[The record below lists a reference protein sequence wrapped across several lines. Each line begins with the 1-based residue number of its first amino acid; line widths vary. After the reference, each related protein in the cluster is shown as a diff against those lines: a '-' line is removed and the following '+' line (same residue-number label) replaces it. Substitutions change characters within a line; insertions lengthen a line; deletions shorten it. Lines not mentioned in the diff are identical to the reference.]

1 MAVAMF
7 SSVNSQSIAFS
18 IVTRDDD
25 DKAGEILHTL
35 KSGKHLDMIVKKIR
49 DAPRIAQAGECLE
62 SMDCR
67 FAGADC
73 SNGTVRM
80 VSAPMPETRAGFPSG
95 QPVCL
100 ITARNRPCPRHGDVS
115 LP

>member
-35 KSGKHLDMIVKKIR
+35 KSGKHLDMIVKKYAMRLELPRPANVLKVWIVGSLVR
-49 DAPRIAQAGECLE
+49 TAPTEPCVWFLPRCRKPAQ
-62 SMDCR
+62 
-67 FAGADC
+67 
-73 SNGTVRM
+73 
-80 VSAPMPETRAGFPSG
+80 VSHRASPF
-95 QPVCL
+95 V
-100 ITARNRPCPRHGDVS
+100 
-115 LP
+115 